1 MYVLLCKC
9 MPMRM
14 RVIPVMYVHVTVCDF
29 VRVCCTI
36 DFFLNGAQLE
46 GLGNYRPA
54 SVLIASK
61 A

>member
-29 VRVCCTI
+29 VCVCCII
-36 DFFLNGAQLE
+36 DSIINGAQLG

-54 SVLIASK
+54 SVVIASK